1 MQETRARSRLRSGSL
16 GHCFGLIAALQ
27 YPRPIAQDHQAL
39 RIIFNGGFVE
49 RARRSKAV
57 VLHEYAFDAGALATI
72 AK

>member
-1 MQETRARSRLRSGSL
+1 MGV
-16 GHCFGLIAALQ
+16 FGALL
-27 YPRPIAQDHQAL
+27 PADRCAPMSRPIVQDHQAL
-39 RIIFNGGFVE
+39 WIIFNGGFVE

>member
-1 MQETRARSRLRSGSL
+1 MQERARLRFHGGSL
-16 GHCFGLIAALQ
+16 RHCCGLIAALQ
-27 YPRPIAQDHQAL
+27 YPRPVAQDHQAL
-39 RIIFNGGFVE
+39 WIIFNGGFVE